1 VSSRRSLLTGRPRF
15 GRDDAEFDRAI
26 GFLDA
31 TYALA
36 LTLLVT
42 TLEVEDVPAAWA
54 GIDSLYDAVGAQ
66 FVTFLIAFAV
76 IASYWLNHHRL
87 VSAFTA
93 IDYPAIVLNLV
104 LVASIVLLPFTTRYV
119 GDPSVDEEALPT
131 VALAVNVALC
141 SVLHSCVYA
150 LAVARGLLDGRPSA
164 LEYRGYLTLSLLP
177 AAVFLLSIP
186 IAYASPPGARA
197 FWLVLVP
204 VMAVARHRI
213 VRSVTREQAT
223 G

>member
-1 VSSRRSLLTGRPRF
+1 VSSRRSLLTGRPRY

-26 GFLDA
+26 GFVDA

-54 GIDSLYDAVGAQ
+54 SLDSLYDAVGAQ

-93 IDYPAIVLNLV
+93 IDYPEIVLNLC
-104 LVASIVLLPFTTRYV
+104 LVAAIVLLPFTTRYV
-119 GDPSVDEEALPT
+119 GDPSVEEEALPT

-141 SVLHSCVYA
+141 SILHAGVYA
-150 LAVARGLLDGRPSA
+150 LAVARGLVGERPSA
-164 LEYRGYLTLSLLP
+164 LEYRGYLTMSLLV

-186 IAYASPPGARA
+186 IAYASPSAARLS
-197 FWLVLVP
+197 WLVLVP
-204 VMAVARHRI
+204 LMAVARRWI
-213 VRSVTREQAT
+213 TRAVAGEQAAD
-223 G
+223 